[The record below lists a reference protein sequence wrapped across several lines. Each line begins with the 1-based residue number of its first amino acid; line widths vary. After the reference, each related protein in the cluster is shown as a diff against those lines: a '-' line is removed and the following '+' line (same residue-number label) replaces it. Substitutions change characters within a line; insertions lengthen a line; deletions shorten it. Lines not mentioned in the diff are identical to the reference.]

1 MTAPWKS
8 LLVYFGTFGGQP
20 KGMPI
25 IVSLGTCSDR
35 PMRVFL
41 VYSAAFHD
49 GYKEKL
55 LFLPFGFTSRDY
67 RGSVYTKR
75 RSVL

>member
-1 MTAPWKS
+1 
-8 LLVYFGTFGGQP
+8 
-20 KGMPI
+20 
-25 IVSLGTCSDR
+25 
-35 PMRVFL
+35 MRVFL

-75 RSVL
+75 RSVCKRSAFLLLILQLSLLNNLKNSFVA